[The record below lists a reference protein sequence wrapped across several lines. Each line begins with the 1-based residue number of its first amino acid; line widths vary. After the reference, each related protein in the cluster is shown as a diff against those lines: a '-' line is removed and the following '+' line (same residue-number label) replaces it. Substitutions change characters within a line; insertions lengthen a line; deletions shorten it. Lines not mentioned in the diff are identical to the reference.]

1 LQLYV
6 QRPSGAEAVPVAK
19 SILKRVL
26 DTISFLVRRG
36 LPMWTR
42 IFCGALLLVGTAAA
56 QTATPPPSAST
67 PSSTASTPE
76 AAPKTLTIPAGSRIP
91 LSLKQAISTKTARE
105 GDPVYCETTF
115 PFVINDR
122 IVVPP
127 GTYVQG
133 KLMHAQRGGRVKGR
147 AEVMIHFT
155 SLIYPS
161 GYTVMLGG
169 SLENVPGTEHT
180 SVKGP
185 EGTVRQDSDAGRK
198 ATTIGTSAATG
209 AGIGAIARGVKGAGI
224 GAGIGG
230 AAGAAIAMLTRGSDV
245 RLEPGTSI
253 EMEVQRDVTVDASR
267 ISARQE
273 VLVRHD

>member
-1 LQLYV
+1 M
-6 QRPSGAEAVPVAK
+6 RT
-19 SILKRVL
+19 R
-26 DTISFLVRRG
+26 LV
-36 LPMWTR
+36 
-42 IFCGALLLVGTAAA
+42 CSVLLLSGFAAA
-56 QTATPPPSAST
+56 QGANQPAQQSTPASATATSAT
-67 PSSTASTPE
+67 PSSATPAE
-76 AAPKTLTIPAGSRIP
+76 AAPKTLTIPAGTRIP
-91 LSLKQAISTKTARE
+91 LSLKQAISTKTAKE

-115 PFVINDR
+115 PFVLNDR

-133 KLMHAQRGGRVKGR
+133 KLSHVQRGGRVKGR
-147 AEVMIHFT
+147 AEVLIHFT

-180 SVKGP
+180 SVKGS
-185 EGTVRQDSDAGRK
+185 EGTVRQDSDTGKKVGTIAGT
-198 ATTIGTSAATG
+198 ATTG
-209 AGIGAIARGVKGAGI
+209 AVIGAIAHGAKGAGI
-224 GAGIGG
+224 GAAGGG
-230 AAGAAIAMLTRGSDV
+230 AVGAAIAMLTRGSDV

-253 EMEVQRDVTVDASR
+253 EMEVQRDVTVDAGR

>member
-1 LQLYV
+1 
-6 QRPSGAEAVPVAK
+6 
-19 SILKRVL
+19 
-26 DTISFLVRRG
+26 
-36 LPMWTR
+36 MWTR
-42 IFCGALLLVGTAAA
+42 GLCVALLVLGNAAA
-56 QTATPPPSAST
+56 QNTPPPAGAV
-67 PSSTASTPE
+67 PANPSTATSGNAQATE
-76 AAPKTLTIPAGSRIP
+76 AAAKMLTIPAGSRIP
-91 LSLKQAISTKTARE
+91 LSLKQAISTKTAKE

-115 PFVINDR
+115 PFVISDK

-133 KLMHAQRGGRVKGR
+133 KLMHVQRGGRLKGR

-180 SVKGP
+180 SVKGS
-185 EGTVRQDSDAGRK
+185 EGTVRQDSDAGNK
-198 ATTIGTSAATG
+198 AKTIGTGAATG
-209 AGIGAIARGVKGAGI
+209 AGIGGIAARSVKGAGI

-230 AAGAAIAMLTRGSDV
+230 TAGAAIAMLTRGSDV

-273 VLVRHD
+273 VLVRQDR

>member
-1 LQLYV
+1 MWIRLLC
-6 QRPSGAEAVPVAK
+6 AT
-19 SILKRVL
+19 VL
-26 DTISFLVRRG
+26 MSSL
-36 LPMWTR
+36 
-42 IFCGALLLVGTAAA
+42 AAA
-56 QTATPPPSAST
+56 QAT
-67 PSSTASTPE
+67 PSSP
-76 AAPKTLTIPAGSRIP
+76 APTNTLTIPAGTRIP

-115 PFVINDR
+115 PFVLNDR

-133 KLMHAQRGGRVKGR
+133 KLTHVQRGGRVHGR
-147 AEVMIHFT
+147 AEVLVHFT

-180 SVKGP
+180 SVKGS
-185 EGTVRQDSDAGRK
+185 EGTVRQDSDAGKK
-198 ATTIGTSAATG
+198 AKTAGTTAATG
-209 AGIGAIARGVKGAGI
+209 AGIGAISAGAKGAGI

-230 AAGAAIAMLTRGSDV
+230 AAGLAIAMLTRGSDV

-253 EMEVQRDVTVDASR
+253 EMEVQRDVTVDANR
-267 ISARQE
+267 ISSRPE
-273 VLVRHD
+273 VMVHGDR

>member
-1 LQLYV
+1 M
-6 QRPSGAEAVPVAK
+6 R
-19 SILKRVL
+19 
-26 DTISFLVRRG
+26 
-36 LPMWTR
+36 TR
-42 IFCGALLLVGTAAA
+42 LFCTVLLLSGFAAA
-56 QTATPPPSAST
+56 QGANQPAQESTSAAASAST
-67 PSSTASTPE
+67 AASASAAPPD
-76 AAPKTLTIPAGSRIP
+76 AAPKTLTIPAGTRIP
-91 LSLKQAISTKTARE
+91 LSLKQAISTKTAKE

-115 PFVINDR
+115 PFVMNDR

-133 KLMHAQRGGRVKGR
+133 KLSHVQRGGRVKGR
-147 AEVMIHFT
+147 AEVLIHFT

-180 SVKGP
+180 SVKGS

-198 ATTIGTSAATG
+198 ATTIGTGAATG

-230 AAGAAIAMLTRGSDV
+230 AAGAAIAMLTRGTDV

-267 ISARQE
+267 ISARRE